1 MCAGYRWNDN
11 KVNLES
17 YPFSGTDSM
26 DRKLS
31 SLVSTMPSSSV
42 IKRPPWLTLLFLRDR
57 ERSSSMS
64 SVGRGVATM
73 NLMADG
79 EGQQHQQLRDGRG
92 CFQMP
97 VRYPT
102 YTQADYEAMP
112 EWKLNCILREY
123 GLPVTGDIDDKR
135 RFAMGAFL
143 WPAL

>member
-1 MCAGYRWNDN
+1 MTSRNKAAAYGKLGYPDSEDDEGSSKWEGRVAP
-11 KVNLES
+11 KCVLV
-17 YPFSGTDSM
+17 TDGM
-26 DRKLS
+26 I
-31 SLVSTMPSSSV
+31 T
-42 IKRPPWLTLLFLRDR
+42 R

-64 SVGRGVATM
+64 SVGRGMATM

>member
-1 MCAGYRWNDN
+1 
-11 KVNLES
+11 
-17 YPFSGTDSM
+17 
-26 DRKLS
+26 
-31 SLVSTMPSSSV
+31 
-42 IKRPPWLTLLFLRDR
+42 
-57 ERSSSMS
+57 MS
-64 SVGRGVATM
+64 SVGQGMATM

-79 EGQQHQQLRDGRG
+79 EGQQHRQLRDERG

-102 YTQADYEAMP
+102 YTQADYETMP

>member
-1 MCAGYRWNDN
+1 MTSRNKAAAYGKLGYP
-11 KVNLES
+11 ES
-17 YPFSGTDSM
+17 VDDEGSSKREGRVAPKCVLVTDGM
-26 DRKLS
+26 ITRG
-31 SLVSTMPSSSV
+31 
-42 IKRPPWLTLLFLRDR
+42 
-57 ERSSSMS
+57 RSSSMS
-64 SVGRGVATM
+64 SVGRGMATM

-135 RFAMGAFL
+135 RYAMGAFL

>member
-1 MCAGYRWNDN
+1 MPWT
-11 KVNLES
+11 ES
-17 YPFSGTDSM
+17 FH
-26 DRKLS
+26 L
-31 SLVSTMPSSSV
+31 
-42 IKRPPWLTLLFLRDR
+42 W
-57 ERSSSMS
+57 ERGSSMS
-64 SVGRGVATM
+64 SVGQGI
-73 NLMADG
+73 MADG
-79 EGQQHQQLRDGRG
+79 EGQQHRQLRDGRG

-102 YTQADYEAMP
+102 YTQADYETMP

>member
-1 MCAGYRWNDN
+1 MTSRNKAAAYGKLGYRDSEDDEGSSKWEGRVAP
-11 KVNLES
+11 KCVLV
-17 YPFSGTDSM
+17 TDGM
-26 DRKLS
+26 I
-31 SLVSTMPSSSV
+31 T
-42 IKRPPWLTLLFLRDR
+42 R

-64 SVGRGVATM
+64 SVGRGMATM